1 MAQFQIT
8 DTPIACTF
16 CGQICEP
23 HIASDAYDNFGTQQ
37 QTCIVC
43 LGGQSTLLEFVPTVE
58 KDELRDLLKQT
69 NGALQA
75 VENELDQARK
85 HVAVS
90 ETELERVKQELSS
103 RIDEAGA
110 TAGVIAELRKQ
121 VKTLERGSVTV
132 QWAKQRYAEQM
143 AAQQS
148 KPTTTRKKETV
159 SA

>member
-1 MAQFQIT
+1 MAQFQLT
-8 DTPIACTF
+8 DTPVACTF

-43 LGGQSTLLEFVPTVE
+43 LGGQSTLLKFVPAVE

-75 VENELDQARK
+75 VENELDQVRQ

-90 ETELERVKQELSS
+90 ETELGRARQELAS
-103 RIDEAGA
+103 RIEEAGT
-110 TAGVIAELRKQ
+110 TAGVIAELHKQ
-121 VKTLERGSVTV
+121 IKTLERGSVTV
-132 QWAKQRYAEQM
+132 QWAEKRYSEQM
-143 AAQQS
+143 AAQQP
-148 KPTTTRKKETV
+148 KTTRKRETV
-159 SA
+159 NA